1 MGAGPDRC
9 AVYAVFGSGRKSDA
23 TASPPRSRLRGHE
36 RRNGH
41 SRNGH
46 SNGAGAVA
54 RNGNGSVGTNG
65 TVKTEVAPSRLSAE
79 LPVVS
84 ASGHFPHAQK
94 LPEHHSRFYIPLRLK
109 LVFVALCSLG
119 WVGFSLWLAIPW
131 IEDLGQSITVPLAA
145 ALIAGIAIIPGY
157 LNAHLISS
165 LLFDKAPPLRF
176 DLDFPAITLIVACF
190 NEAEVI
196 EETLDYAAVQDYPG
210 ELRILVADDGSTDE
224 TIDRASVCA
233 EIDDRISVRQFPH
246 GGKANTLNRAL
257 AEVETPLVATLD
269 ADTLL
274 MPEALKRCVA
284 RLLVSPETTV
294 AAAGAVFV
302 RNSRANLLTQA
313 QEWDY
318 FLGIASI
325 KRQQGLF
332 QGTLVAQGAF
342 SVYKTEAV
350 REVGGWPDR
359 IGEDIVLTWAMMD
372 KGAGVTYERTAVAFT
387 DAPETA
393 RAFARQ
399 RRRWA
404 RGMIEGLRE
413 FGPALIRG
421 RRAYAHSV
429 VVDYIFPYVDFV
441 YSIAFPVG
449 IVLALGFQNYAIVGP
464 LTLLVLPLNMILS
477 GIMFKLSRDSFCD
490 VGLRVRRNVK
500 GFFSYL
506 LLYQLFMSPVS
517 VAGYVQELFR
527 TKRNW

>member
-1 MGAGPDRC
+1 MFRPADSATIAPPPTLNPD
-9 AVYAVFGSGRKSDA
+9 
-23 TASPPRSRLRGHE
+23 
-36 RRNGH
+36 
-41 SRNGH
+41 
-46 SNGAGAVA
+46 
-54 RNGNGSVGTNG
+54 
-65 TVKTEVAPSRLSAE
+65 

-84 ASGHFPHAQK
+84 TNGNDFPVAEK
-94 LPEHHSRFYIPLRLK
+94 LPEHHRRFYIPLRLK

-131 IEDLGQSITVPLAA
+131 IDELGQSITVPIAA
-145 ALIAGIAIIPGY
+145 AVIAGIAIIPGY

-165 LLFDKAPPLRF
+165 LLIDKAPPLRF
-176 DLDFPAITLIVACF
+176 DLDFPTTTLIVACF
-190 NEAEVI
+190 NEEDVI
-196 EETLDYAAVQDYPG
+196 EETLDYACAQDYPG
-210 ELRILVADDGSTDE
+210 ELRILVADDGSTDRTVELAAKRAE
-224 TIDRASVCA
+224 TDVRV
-233 EIDDRISVRQFPH
+233 SVRSFPH
-246 GGKANTLNRAL
+246 GGKANTLNAAL
-257 AEVETPLVATLD
+257 GTVHTPLTATVD

-274 MPEALKRCVA
+274 MPEAVKRCVA
-284 RLLVSPETTV
+284 RLLVSPPTTV
-294 AAAGAVFV
+294 AVAGAVFV
-302 RNSRANLLTQA
+302 RNSRKNMLTQA

-342 SVYKTEAV
+342 SVYKTDAV
-350 REVGGWPDR
+350 KEVGGWPDR

-372 KGAGVTYERTAVAFT
+372 KGAGVTYEKTAVAFT

-393 RAFARQ
+393 KDFAKQ

-413 FGPALIRG
+413 FGPALIKG

-429 VVDYIFPYVDFV
+429 MVDYIFPYVDFV
-441 YSIAFPVG
+441 FSIAFPVG
-449 IVLALGFQNYAIVGP
+449 IVLALVWQNYAIVGP

-477 GIMFKLSRDSFCD
+477 GIMFKLSRDSFEE
-490 VGLRVRRNVK
+490 VGLRVRKNKK

-506 LLYQLFMSPVS
+506 LLYQFFMSPVS
-517 VAGYVQELFR
+517 VVGYTQELFK

>member
-1 MGAGPDRC
+1 MRDESVA
-9 AVYAVFGSGRKSDA
+9 SD
-23 TASPPRSRLRGHE
+23 GNGD
-36 RRNGH
+36 RNG
-41 SRNGH
+41 
-46 SNGAGAVA
+46 AVGTLPKPTHLDDA
-54 RNGNGSVGTNG
+54 LPVISANGNGFP
-65 TVKTEVAPSRLSAE
+65 VAE
-79 LPVVS
+79 
-84 ASGHFPHAQK
+84 K
-94 LPEHHSRFYIPLRLK
+94 LPDHHRRFYIPLRLK
-109 LVFVALCSLG
+109 LLLVAFFSLA

-131 IEDLGQSITVPLAA
+131 IEELGKSITVPIAA

-165 LLFDKAPPLRF
+165 LLIDKAPPLRF
-176 DLDFPAITLIVACF
+176 DVDFPAITLIVACF
-190 NEAEVI
+190 NEEDVI
-196 EETLDYAAVQDYPG
+196 EETLDYATTQDYPG
-210 ELRILVADDGSTDE
+210 EFHVLVADDGSTDR
-224 TIDRASVCA
+224 TVDLAAKYA
-233 EIDDRISVRQFPH
+233 ERDARISVRSYPH
-246 GGKANTLNRAL
+246 GGKANTLNHAL
-257 AEVETPLVATLD
+257 GDVHTPLMATVD

-284 RLLVSPETTV
+284 RLMVSPPATV
-294 AAAGAVFV
+294 AVAGAVFV
-302 RNSRANLLTQA
+302 RNSRKNLLTQA

-342 SVYKTEAV
+342 SVYKTPAV
-350 REVGGWPDR
+350 KEVGGWPDR

-372 KGAGVTYERTAVAFT
+372 KGAGVTYEKTAVAFT

-393 RAFARQ
+393 KAFAKQ

-413 FGPALIRG
+413 FGPALVKG

-429 VVDYIFPYVDFV
+429 IVDYVFPYVDFV
-441 YSIAFPVG
+441 FSIAFPVG
-449 IVLALGFQNYAIVGP
+449 IILAIGWRNYAIVGP

-477 GIMFKLSRDSFCD
+477 GIMYKLSKNSFEE
-490 VGLRVRRNVK
+490 VGLHVRRNIK

-506 LLYQLFMSPVS
+506 LLYQFFMSPVS
-517 VAGYVQELFR
+517 VVGYTQELFK

>member
-1 MGAGPDRC
+1 MSFVG
-9 AVYAVFGSGRKSDA
+9 FKSDA
-23 TASPPRSRLRGHE
+23 PAQPQIQPPALD
-36 RRNGH
+36 
-41 SRNGH
+41 
-46 SNGAGAVA
+46 
-54 RNGNGSVGTNG
+54 
-65 TVKTEVAPSRLSAE
+65 PE
-79 LPVVS
+79 LPVV
-84 ASGHFPHAQK
+84 AAGPDGVPHPQK
-94 LPEHHSRFYIPLRLK
+94 PKQHHRRFYIPLRLK

-119 WVGFSLWLAIPW
+119 WAGFSLWLALPW
-131 IEDLGQSITVPLAA
+131 ISDLGQSITVPLAA

-176 DLDFPAITLIVACF
+176 DVDFPAITLIVAAY
-190 NEAEVI
+190 NESEQI
-196 EETLDYAAVQDYPG
+196 EETLRYASAQDYPG
-210 ELRILVADDGSTDE
+210 EFHILVADDGSTDDTVE
-224 TIDRASVCA
+224 RASVSA
-233 EIDDRISVRQFPH
+233 EGDPRISVRRFEH
-246 GGKANTLNRAL
+246 GGKANTLNNAL
-257 AEVETPLVATLD
+257 AVVDTPLVATVD

-284 RLLVSPETTV
+284 RLMVSPQNTV
-294 AAAGAVFV
+294 AVAGAVFV
-302 RNSRANLLTQA
+302 RNSRVNLLTQA

-342 SVYKTEAV
+342 SVYRTPSVK
-350 REVGGWPDR
+350 EVGGWPDA

-372 KGAGVTYERTAVAFT
+372 RGAGVTYEKTAVAFT

-393 RAFARQ
+393 RAFAKQ

-421 RRAYAHSV
+421 RRAYAHSIL
-429 VVDYIFPYVDFV
+429 VDYIFPYVDLV
-441 YSIAFPVG
+441 YSNAYPDRIF
-449 IVLALGFQNYAIVGP
+449 LALAFQNFAIVGP

-477 GIMFKLSRDSFCD
+477 GIMFKLSRDSFGE
-490 VGLRVRRNVK
+490 VGLRVRRNIK
-500 GFFSYL
+500 GFFGYL

-517 VAGYVQELFR
+517 VVGYMQELFR
-527 TKRNW
+527 TKRSW